1 MTFLYSS
8 SFYTYTAVHCVL
20 ILWIVIILG
29 IPTYF
34 LSVSDQ
40 GGGQAVCSMMMV
52 DGVTGMIA
60 PSWALLVSIRDHS
73 TPAQTGNSSSS
84 QPEIS
89 LRPHMTLIGSMTGI
103 SQSPAP
109 FING

>member
-1 MTFLYSS
+1 MQYG
-8 SFYTYTAVHCVL
+8 VL
-20 ILWIVIILG
+20 
-29 IPTYF
+29 
-34 LSVSDQ
+34 
-40 GGGQAVCSMMMV
+40 MV

-73 TPAQTGNSSSS
+73 TLAQTGNSSSS
-84 QPEIS
+84 EPEIR

-103 SQSPAP
+103 SNYPLP